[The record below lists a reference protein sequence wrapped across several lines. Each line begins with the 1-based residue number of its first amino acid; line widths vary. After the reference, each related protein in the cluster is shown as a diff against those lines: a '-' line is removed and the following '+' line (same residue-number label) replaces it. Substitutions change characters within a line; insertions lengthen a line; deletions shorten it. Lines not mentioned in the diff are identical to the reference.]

1 MVQDAYS
8 YYYGSGSI
16 TEFDGD
22 GQLTSAI
29 SKVTGQE
36 TKKVYLASGHGE
48 TELSAT
54 MTSLMTKSAVETED
68 LDLFMTE
75 EIPEDCDMLIFNGPT
90 TDISE
95 GEKSVVDSYIK
106 NGGSV
111 IMLMSEDTPSSGESG

>member
-1 MVQDAYS
+1 MTALS
-8 YYYGSGSI
+8 LIHICYYYGSGSI

-75 EIPEDCDMLIFNGPT
+75 EIPEDCDMP
-90 TDISE
+90 
-95 GEKSVVDSYIK
+95 VSYTHLDVYK
-106 NGGSV
+106 RQGDDGSLGGS
-111 IMLMSEDTPSSGESG
+111 